1 MLGGDLV
8 IREIKSNRRE
18 EDLHLCYGGWDRDLD
33 PGIRYGPV
41 IRDTYIIECCTG
53 GYGSV
58 IINGTEFPVK
68 GGDCY
73 ILLPGDTVIHTA
85 DTVEPRRGV
94 FCSIDGLRAG
104 RYLADAGITSRTPFA
119 PKEAFSSI
127 TELVEKLVLMKDAT
141 DAGAGLRRLACM
153 YEIFG
158 TLLYYS
164 GAAPEKSDVI
174 RKSINIMENCY
185 HEPLTVE
192 RIASEVGLERCYFST
207 LFKSQTGMSPYQYL
221 TQLRIQK
228 ACVLMDHTHCSV
240 AAASASVGIPP
251 ENFSRLF
258 KKWMKV
264 TPASYRNRMRGKET
278 TKETP

>member
-1 MLGGDLV
+1 M
-8 IREIKSNRRE
+8 IRELKSNRRE
-18 EDLHLCYGGWDRDLD
+18 DDLRLCYGGWDKDLE

-58 IINGTEFPVK
+58 IINGTEFPVQ

-94 FCSIDGLRAG
+94 FCSVDGLRAG
-104 RYLADAGITSRTPFA
+104 TYLAEAGITSTQPFVPKDAFA
-119 PKEAFSSI
+119 PI
-127 TELVEKLVLMKDAT
+127 TALVEKLVRMKDES

-158 TLLYYS
+158 TLLSYS

-174 RKSINIMENCY
+174 RKAISTMENCY

-192 RIASEVGLERCYFST
+192 QIASNVGLERCYFST

-221 TQLRIQK
+221 TQLRIRK
-228 ACVLMDHTHCSV
+228 ACVLIEHTHCSV
-240 AAASASVGIPP
+240 STAAISVGIPP

-258 KKWMKV
+258 KKWMNM
-264 TPASYRNRMRGKET
+264 TPAAYRNRSHSI
-278 TKETP
+278 